1 MVLIDTSVWI
11 NVFADKQGI
20 YSSRLNELLA
30 GREIYLTRFQQ
41 LELLQ
46 GCRNE
51 KEWGKLSL
59 YLEGQDYL
67 ETQTDT
73 WQAAARIYYDLRKKG
88 VTIRSPIDCCIAQI
102 AMEHKILLIHD
113 DRDFTAI
120 AGHFPLQQKRWSRSG
135 ADGSKVHEAHQLY
148 NANSAFRN
156 TKE

>member
-11 NVFADKQGI
+11 NVFADKQGD
-20 YSSRLNELLA
+20 YSSHLNELLA

-51 KEWGKLSL
+51 KEWGKLSD

-67 ETQTDT
+67 DTQLGT
-73 WQAAARIYYDLRKKG
+73 WQAAARIYFDLRKMG

-102 AMEHKILLIHD
+102 AIENKILLIHD

-120 AGHFPLQQKRWSRSG
+120 ASHFPLQQKRWPRNEAG
-135 ADGSKVHEAHQLY
+135 DTKLHEGHAQY
-148 NANSAFRN
+148 KGN
-156 TKE
+156 